1 MMQRDELQIQLAELH
16 SDSYA
21 WAVRCCAG
29 DHLAAEEVLQ
39 ESYLKVLR
47 KIKGFKAQAS
57 FKTWLFAIIRYT
69 AIDYVKAKSKR
80 RTVRIEDQDGDL
92 SILELSKDSALDNGQ
107 LQLIFRQA
115 LAQLSPQQKQMLH
128 LVFYQNCSI
137 QEAAEIMGIQLG
149 TARTHYERGKN
160 RLRQLLDKEGILK
173 QMI

>member
-1 MMQRDELQIQLAELH
+1 MMQRDELQIKLAELH

-29 DHLAAEEVLQ
+29 DNLVAEEVLQ

-47 KIKGFKAQAS
+47 KIRGFKAQAS
-57 FKTWLFAIIRYT
+57 FKTWFFAIIRYT
-69 AIDYVKAKSKR
+69 AIDYIKAKAKR
-80 RTVRIEDQDGDL
+80 KTLRIEDQVGDL
-92 SILELSKDSALDNGQ
+92 SMLQPTTDSALDNRQ

-115 LAQLSPQQKQMLH
+115 LAQLSPQQKQTLH

-137 QEAAEIMGIQLG
+137 QEAADIMGIQVG

>member
-1 MMQRDELQIQLAELH
+1 MMQRDELQIKLAELH
-16 SDSYA
+16 GDSYA
-21 WAVRCCAG
+21 WAIRCCAG
-29 DHLAAEEVLQ
+29 DHLVAEEVLQ

-47 KIKGFKAQAS
+47 KIRGFKAQAS
-57 FKTWLFAIIRYT
+57 FKTWLFSIIRYT
-69 AIDYVKAKSKR
+69 AIDYVKAKAKR
-80 RTVRIEDQDGDL
+80 KTLRIEDQVEDL
-92 SILELSKDSALDNGQ
+92 SMLQLPTDSVLDTGQ
-107 LQLIFRQA
+107 LQLIFRKA

-160 RLRQLLDKEGILK
+160 RLRQLLDKERILK